1 MLRSLRSYQQSSTM
15 KASLN
20 TYLQGLYQDV
30 RAAYHSG
37 PLTFTWKGQ
46 SKTARLSEA
55 NATSGPLVFF
65 IDFLIGSRARLEK
78 TFTMKN
84 ASAVVICYR

>member
-37 PLTFTWKGQ
+37 PLTFTWKG
-46 SKTARLSEA
+46 
-55 NATSGPLVFF
+55 
-65 IDFLIGSRARLEK
+65 
-78 TFTMKN
+78 
-84 ASAVVICYR
+84 